1 MLWTPHNNVAG
12 REGGQEGDRGSLLLV
27 RVISSPK
34 SVINNRHIYIRYI
47 RYIRYIFSFFIIYMA
62 AFIYVS
68 KLIRTQS

>member
-34 SVINNRHIYIRYI
+34 SVNRHIYI